1 MRLSRKYFR
10 RVGTRK
16 EAPLPVCLNR
26 QFPLMEPP
34 QREAVCN
41 TDDSTLGT
49 VHAQKAIHR
58 FLISVIKSRCC
69 LVQEEPRGLFQ
80 KDTQEC
86 NALLLAKRKGLSPIL
101 FVSQPLHKR
110 GESTSVEEIPQIV
123 VTARHLPLRVDDRIP
138 QRTKREIRFLRHK
151 ERGEVRRH
159 RDLSVGIR
167 PYARKRFE
175 QRALAASGR
184 PCDEEPF
191 PRRDREVQIAQQY
204 LPVRFLHG
212 KRACLQYM
220 LRMHAAAQ
228 MRSTQHLPRVVHM
241 PAKVRKTMHYCLQL
255 RKRRFGRGII
265 VQNEIGERVFHLLK
279 GNSRL
284 HKSAELHFAAE
295 DLRTPTR

>member
-10 RVGTRK
+10 RAGTRK
-16 EAPLPVCLNR
+16 EAPLPVCLKR

-41 TDDSTLGT
+41 TDDSVLGT

-80 KDTQEC
+80 KDAQKC
-86 NALLLAKRKGLSPIL
+86 NTLLLAERKELPPIL
-101 FVSQPLHKR
+101 FVRQLLHKR
-110 GESTSVEEIPQIV
+110 GESTGAEEIPQII
-123 VTARHLPLRVDDRIP
+123 VTARHLPLRVDDRIA
-138 QRTKREIRFLRHK
+138 QRAKWEIRLLRHK
-151 ERGEVRRH
+151 ERGEVRR
-159 RDLSVGIR
+159 RRNLSVGIR

-184 PCDEEPF
+184 SCDEEPL
-191 PRRDREVQIAQQY
+191 PRCNREVQIPQQN
-204 LPVRFLHG
+204 LTVRFVHG
-212 KRACLQYM
+212 KRTRLQYM
-220 LRMHAAAQ
+220 LRMYAAAQ
-228 MRSTQHLPRVVHM
+228 ARPLQHFPRVVHM